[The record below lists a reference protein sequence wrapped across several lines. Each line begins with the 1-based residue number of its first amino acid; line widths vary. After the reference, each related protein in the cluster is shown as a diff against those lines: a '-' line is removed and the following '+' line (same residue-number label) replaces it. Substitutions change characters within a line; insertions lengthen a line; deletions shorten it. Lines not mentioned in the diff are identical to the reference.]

1 MFERHLILRFFH
13 QGSLCCMCGDTFSS
27 ELGPVL
33 GSKNNIISPT
43 SDQVFH
49 IIKFK
54 RVPKGTNGGISLL
67 GTLASFYGGLLVG
80 LTYYLTLKVC
90 LFVSGTNFGIRSGK
104 FSNIMRCLI
113 LINFFLILSIRHSA
127 MADYSYRGSQ
137 WSCWLINRFCSRRL
151 FSIFRYNYQDF

>member
-1 MFERHLILRFFH
+1 
-13 QGSLCCMCGDTFSS
+13 MCGDTFSS

-90 LFVSGTNFGIRSGK
+90 LFVSGTNFGISSGK

-113 LINFFLILSIRHSA
+113 LINLFLLYLLDIPQWPIILIGALSGLVGSLIDSVLGGYFQ
-127 MADYSYRGSQ
+127 YSG
-137 WSCWLINRFCSRRL
+137 IIIK
-151 FSIFRYNYQDF
+151 IFRS

>member
-1 MFERHLILRFFH
+1 
-13 QGSLCCMCGDTFSS
+13 MCGDTFSS

-54 RVPKGTNGGISLL
+54 RVPKGTNGGISFL

-80 LTYYLTLKVC
+80 LAYYLTLKVC
-90 LFVSGTNFGIRSGK
+90 LFLSGTNFGISSSTTFK
-104 FSNIMRCLI
+104 I
-113 LINFFLILSIRHSA
+113 
-127 MADYSYRGSQ
+127 
-137 WSCWLINRFCSRRL
+137 
-151 FSIFRYNYQDF
+151 